1 MPRMKNT
8 NEDKEI
14 LFFSQIRKGQEI
26 QIRSRAKVWRSVTQ
40 HAVLG
45 VPIVPWTVPTGV
57 TLSPSPPPD
66 LGRRDTW
73 EGAGEQDVVGG
84 LVRMGSRRLF
94 RGSAGFPQ
102 ISLTPF
108 PREPEGVPC
117 LVGDCLLS
125 FKQIVLMQEP
135 SPAWRLTSFDLPS
148 QSNRG
153 QHWGASP
160 GCGPQLSVDGPRV
173 ALLPLREA
181 FTGLQLATWLPSL
194 GLVAS
199 RTGQGPQTHVQVWL
213 PSPRSTPCTGECLL
227 GGAWHP
233 SLLSNA

>member
-1 MPRMKNT
+1 
-8 NEDKEI
+8 
-14 LFFSQIRKGQEI
+14 
-26 QIRSRAKVWRSVTQ
+26 
-40 HAVLG
+40 
-45 VPIVPWTVPTGV
+45 
-57 TLSPSPPPD
+57 
-66 LGRRDTW
+66 
-73 EGAGEQDVVGG
+73 
-84 LVRMGSRRLF
+84 MGSGRLF

-108 PREPEGVPC
+108 PREPEGVTC

-135 SPAWRLTSFDLPS
+135 SPAWRLASFDLPS

-153 QHWGASP
+153 QHCGASP
-160 GCGPQLSVDGPRV
+160 GCGPQLSVDGTRV
-173 ALLPLREA
+173 VLLPLREP

>member
-26 QIRSRAKVWRSVTQ
+26 QIRSRAKVWRSMTQ

-45 VPIVPWTVPTGV
+45 GPQSPLDNAHWGDTV
-57 TLSPSPPPD
+57 TLPSPWGGGTP
-66 LGRRDTW
+66 GM
-73 EGAGEQDVVGG
+73 GAREQDIVGG
-84 LVRMGSRRLF
+84 LVRMGSGRLF

-108 PREPEGVPC
+108 PREPEGVTC

-135 SPAWRLTSFDLPS
+135 SPAWRLASFDLPLPE
-148 QSNRG
+148 QQRAALRG
-153 QHWGASP
+153 KSRLRPPAVCGWDPSGLAPPQGALHRPAAGHMAALP
-160 GCGPQLSVDGPRV
+160 GTSG
-173 ALLPLREA
+173 
-181 FTGLQLATWLPSL
+181 
-194 GLVAS
+194 
-199 RTGQGPQTHVQVWL
+199 
-213 PSPRSTPCTGECLL
+213 
-227 GGAWHP
+227 
-233 SLLSNA
+233 